1 MAKITAKAAEK
12 FIWRNI
18 ICRFG
23 IPHALISDNGTQFNA
38 ATTIAFLERLGIR
51 NNFTSV
57 NHPASNGLAE
67 VTNRTILEGL
77 KRKVQENR
85 KNWPDMLDEI
95 LWAYRTT
102 QREATQQT
110 PYSLVFGMEA
120 VTPLELIEPSL
131 RVSTYSSDV
140 NAEERNTDLELITE
154 LRDKAR
160 VRVMEYQRR
169 VKKAF
174 DRHVAPRHFEAGDL
188 VLRKVEAT
196 GKHVGKL
203 EPNWDGPYRVTATK
217 EKGAY
222 ELKDSEGMILPR
234 PWNACHLRKF
244 YV

>member
-1 MAKITAKAAEK
+1 
-12 FIWRNI
+12 
-18 ICRFG
+18 
-23 IPHALISDNGTQFNA
+23 
-38 ATTIAFLERLGIR
+38 
-51 NNFTSV
+51 
-57 NHPASNGLAE
+57 
-67 VTNRTILEGL
+67 
-77 KRKVQENR
+77 
-85 KNWPDMLDEI
+85 MLDEI

-131 RVSTYSSDV
+131 RVSTYSSEV

-169 VKKAF
+169 VKRAF
-174 DRHVAPRHFEAGDL
+174 DRHVAPRHFQAGDL

-203 EPNWDGPYRVTATK
+203 EPNWDGPYRVTAVRG
-217 EKGAY
+217 KGAY
-222 ELKDSEGMILPR
+222 ELEDREGMILPR